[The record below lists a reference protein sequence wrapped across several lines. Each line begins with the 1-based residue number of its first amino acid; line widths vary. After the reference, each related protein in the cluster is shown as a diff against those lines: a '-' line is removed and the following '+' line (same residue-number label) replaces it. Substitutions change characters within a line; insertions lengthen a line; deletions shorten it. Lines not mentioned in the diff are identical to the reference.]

1 MTNYPP
7 DSVCTWGPGPIHG
20 CQHGNDVPRNH
31 WGQGNLRIDPNDKEG
46 KLYALPRVSTL
57 AGQLDNKGGLI
68 KWAQANAVRGL
79 AVSRALRDR
88 AIVAVN
94 AGDDDGLKA
103 VVAEAETKGGSTE
116 AADRGTAL
124 HAVVMPS
131 LILGTDPDIDDLAML
146 ASITAARKALAEAEL
161 VPVLMEQFGIN
172 VQAGYCGTYD
182 LLCRHQPTG
191 KHYVTDVKTS
201 AKLNDRNYPH
211 KVAIQ
216 LACYSRATRWC
227 PYRGLLRSPEIDRLK
242 GFLLSLPIDQG
253 QAYLDPINLELG
265 WEGLQLAQAARSFG
279 KTKPL
284 GANGIHIET
293 DTKVPA
299 L

>member
-1 MTNYPP
+1 
-7 DSVCTWGPGPIHG
+7 
-20 CQHGNDVPRNH
+20 
-31 WGQGNLRIDPNDKEG
+31 
-46 KLYALPRVSTL
+46 
-57 AGQLDNKGGLI
+57 
-68 KWAQANAVRGL
+68 
-79 AVSRALRDR
+79 
-88 AIVAVN
+88 VN
-94 AGDDDGLKA
+94 ANDDDGLKA
-103 VVAEAETKGGSTE
+103 VVAEAETRGGSTD

-124 HAVVMPS
+124 HAMVMPS
-131 LILGTDPDIDDLAML
+131 LIVGIHPDVDDPSML
-146 ASITAARKALAEAEL
+146 ASIEAAHKALAEAEL

-172 VQAGYCGTYD
+172 IQAGYCGTYD
-182 LLCRHQPTG
+182 LLVKHRPTG
-191 KHYVTDVKTS
+191 IHYVLDVKTS

-216 LACYSRATRWC
+216 LACYARATRWC

-253 QAYLDPINLELG
+253 QAYLDPIDLDTG
-265 WEGLQLAQAARSFG
+265 WEGLMLA
-279 KTKPL
+279 KTVRQFNKRKPL

>member
-1 MTNYPP
+1 
-7 DSVCTWGPGPIHG
+7 
-20 CQHGNDVPRNH
+20 
-31 WGQGNLRIDPNDKEG
+31 
-46 KLYALPRVSTL
+46 
-57 AGQLDNKGGLI
+57 
-68 KWAQANAVRGL
+68 
-79 AVSRALRDR
+79 
-88 AIVAVN
+88 VAVN

-124 HAVVMPS
+124 HSVVMPA
-131 LILGTDPDIDDLAML
+131 LITGQDPEIDDPSML

-161 VPVLMEQFGIN
+161 EPVMMEQFGIN
-172 VQAGYCGTYD
+172 ISAGFCGTYD
-182 LLCRHQPTG
+182 LLCRRAG
-191 KHYVTDVKTS
+191 HYFVVDVKTS

-265 WEGLQLAQAARSFG
+265 WEGLQLAQAARAFG
-279 KTKPL
+279 KQKPL

-293 DTKVPA
+293 DAKAPA